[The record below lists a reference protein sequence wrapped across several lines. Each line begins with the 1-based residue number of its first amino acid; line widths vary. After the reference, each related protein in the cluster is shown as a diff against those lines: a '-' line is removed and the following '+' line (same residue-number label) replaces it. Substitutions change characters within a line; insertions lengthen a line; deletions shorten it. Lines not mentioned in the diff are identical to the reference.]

1 MKVVRYKMLGLNDSL
16 DHQVSAIYGSKKSCG
31 ITLMESCWF
40 RSFPK
45 VGPALRGA
53 EPKSWPGSIKARVQ
67 PYQP

>member
-16 DHQVSAIYGSKKSCG
+16 LSLRWVHLTTKSQRWNQE
-31 ITLMESCWF
+31 IMWNHF
-40 RSFPK
+40 D
-45 VGPALRGA
+45 GPALRGV